1 MTNRITAKASSE
13 GLKKIKQAI
22 AKQPSLKK
30 EDWVKKAIQFI
41 RGQTIRETQV
51 SASVSVATW
60 NRFRQGKYKIRLESF
75 QAFCQMLEL
84 EWQEIVDDPANE
96 LCSLYP
102 RSNNPHEDLGDAPG
116 IAHFFGREKEL
127 AKLEKWIV
135 DEECRLIGIVGMAGV
150 GKTGLS
156 VQLTRGGIGKTD
168 LSLELLDR
176 IKDRFEY
183 IIWRKLLNAPLLE
196 EIVDDIIEVLDRD
209 RQAQLIQRIDK
220 KIRWLLKFIKEH
232 KCLIILD
239 NAESILQE
247 GSGTGQYR
255 QGYQNYGQFLEQLA
269 IVDHQSCV
277 LFTSREV
284 PTNIQRLS
292 GDRKPVR
299 LLPLQGL
306 DATAGKHIFAII
318 STEFAEA
325 GSDREWEKLIELY
338 NGNPLALELVAHYI
352 TQVYQGNIT
361 EFLREG
367 KLILGESLNEGENER
382 DGIRKLLDWYFQR
395 FSEPEREV
403 MYWLAINRE
412 PVSIDD
418 LKEDLML
425 TSSRNNA
432 GQTLQSLKLRIP
444 LEKGYTKN
452 TFTLQPMLIEYITE
466 RLINAICD
474 EVSTGEIEL
483 LNSHA
488 LMKVSVNSYVK
499 QSQKRTILLPIQ
511 DRLLKSF
518 GSRDR
523 LGNQLRQLIVNWQHR
538 SINTGYFAG
547 NIINLLSSLEVNLK
561 GYDFSGL
568 SIVQADLQ
576 GLELHD
582 TNFSHC
588 NFDRCSLTQGFG
600 GIHAIAF
607 SPDGQLF
614 AIGDSQCQIRIFTVA
629 ERQPIH
635 TFQTRGFWINSLS
648 FSPCSKKL
656 VSSSYG
662 IPLLQL
668 WDLETKQEW
677 SLPGHT
683 ELIWTVAFHPSRSIF
698 ASGSDDKTIRIWDAT
713 TRECLRVLEGHEDW
727 VLSVAFS
734 GDGRVFASGGEDCT
748 IKLWNID
755 TGQCLRTLTGHQDG
769 IWSVSLNRDG
779 TIMASSGYELD
790 AKLWN
795 LETGECTHTLKGHR
809 RAIKVLAISP
819 DGKMLATS
827 SFDTSIR
834 LWDIHTGECLKVF
847 SGHTASIRTMSFS
860 SDSKTLVSGDN
871 EQTVKFWDVLEQ
883 KCLQTWQGYVNWI
896 WSVAVSPDGKYIA
909 SSHLD
914 RHVRLWEIETKNC
927 IKTLPGHTGWIWAV
941 TFSPDGQWLASS
953 SEDETIRICHA
964 KTGELRKTLV
974 PETDEFH
981 GIVGTIAWSP
991 DSQLMACSYQT
1002 KAISLWN
1009 FRTKQ
1014 WTVLPGEVI
1023 WSWSLA
1029 FNPGPQF
1036 YDRPMLAAA
1045 DRDGT
1050 IKIWDV
1056 QTERLVGIL
1065 EGHQNKVYAIAFSPD
1080 GQYLVSGSDDRTVKV
1095 WQLSTQN
1102 CLQTLA
1108 EHTEGI
1114 WSVAWSPDGKTIASG
1129 SVIGFRGATIKLWDA
1144 DTGQCLHTL
1153 TGHEHTVRSLVFTPN
1168 SQTLV
1173 SGSPD
1178 STLRLWNASM
1188 GECSNLLTIPRPYE
1202 GMKITGI
1209 AGLTEMQKQ
1218 VLVALGA
1225 ID

>member
-1 MTNRITAKASSE
+1 MTNRITAKASLE
-13 GLKKIKQAI
+13 GLRKIKQAI
-22 AKQPSLKK
+22 ARQPSLKDK
-30 EDWVKKAIQFI
+30 DWVNKATQFI
-41 RGQTIRETQV
+41 RGQTIRGNQV

-60 NRFRQGKYKIRLESF
+60 NRFRRGKDKIRLESF
-75 QAFCQMLEL
+75 QAFCQMLGL
-84 EWQEIVDDPANE
+84 EWQDIVDDPSNE
-96 LCSLYP
+96 LCSRYP
-102 RSNNPHEDLGDAPG
+102 RRINPHEDLGDAPG
-116 IAHFFGREKEL
+116 ITHFFGRKKEL
-127 AKLEKWIV
+127 ETLEKWIV
-135 DEECRLIGIVGMAGV
+135 DEKCRLIGIVGMAGV

-156 VQLTRGGIGKTD
+156 VQLTQGGIGKTD
-168 LSLELLDR
+168 LSLELADR
-176 IKDRFEY
+176 IKNRFDY
-183 IIWRKLLNAPLLE
+183 IIWRKLLNAPPLA
-196 EIVDDIIEVLDRD
+196 EIVEDIIEVLDRD
-209 RQAQLIQRIDK
+209 RQAQLSQRIDK
-220 KIRWLLKFIKEH
+220 KILWLLEFLREY

-247 GSGTGQYR
+247 GAGTGQYR
-255 QGYQNYGQFLEQLA
+255 QGYQNYGQFLEQLGT
-269 IVDHQSCV
+269 VDHQSCV

-284 PTNIQRLS
+284 PINIHRLS

-306 DATAGKHIFAII
+306 DATAGKQIFELI
-318 STEFAEA
+318 STKFAEM
-325 GSDREWEKLIELY
+325 GSDREWEKLIEWY
-338 NGNPLALELVAHYI
+338 NGNPLALELAAHYI

-361 EFLREG
+361 EFLQEG
-367 KLILGESLNEGENER
+367 KSILGESLNQGENER

-395 FSEPEREV
+395 LSESEREV
-403 MYWLAINRE
+403 MYWLAINRQ
-412 PVSIDD
+412 PVAIADI
-418 LKEDLML
+418 KEDLISKN
-425 TSSRNNA
+425 TRANA
-432 GQTLQSLKLRIP
+432 KQTLYFLQLRIP
-444 LEKGYTKN
+444 LEKLYGENK
-452 TFTLQPMLIEYITE
+452 FTLQPMLIEYMTAQ
-466 RLINAICD
+466 LINAICA
-474 EVSTGEIEL
+474 EVSTGEIKL

-488 LMKVSVNSYVK
+488 LLKVSANSYVK
-499 QSQKRTILLPIQ
+499 QSQKRTLVVPIQ
-511 DRLLKSF
+511 DRLLENF
-518 GSRDR
+518 GSHDR
-523 LGNQLRQLIVNWQHR
+523 LEQHLKKLIVNR
-538 SINTGYFAG
+538 RNLTLNFGYFAG
-547 NIINLLSSLEVNLK
+547 NIINLLRSLEVNLK
-561 GYDFSGL
+561 GYNFSGL

-600 GIHAIAF
+600 GIHAVAF

-629 ERQPIH
+629 ERKLIH
-635 TFQTRGFWINSLS
+635 VFQTWGFWINSLS

-662 IPLLQL
+662 VPLLQL
-668 WDLETKQEW
+668 WDLETKQSW

-683 ELIWTVAFHPSRSIF
+683 EFIWTVAFHPSRSIF

-713 TRECLRVLEGHEDW
+713 TRECLQVLKGHKNW

-734 GDGRVFASGGEDCT
+734 GDGRVFASAGEDCT
-748 IKLWNID
+748 IKLWDID
-755 TGQCLRTLTGHQDG
+755 TGQCLRDLTGHQDG
-769 IWSVSLNRDG
+769 IWSVSLSPDG
-779 TIMASSGYELD
+779 KIIASSGYELD

-795 LETGECTHTLKGHR
+795 LETGECMHTLKGHR

-819 DGKMLATS
+819 DGNMLATS

-847 SGHTASIRTMSFS
+847 SGHTASIRTMGFS
-860 SDSKTLVSGDN
+860 SDSNMLVSGDN
-871 EQTVKFWDVLEQ
+871 EQTVKFWDVPNRE
-883 KCLQTWQGYVNWI
+883 CLQTWQGYVNWI

-909 SSHLD
+909 SAHLD
-914 RHVRLWEIETKNC
+914 RHVRLWEIETGNC

-941 TFSPDGQWLASS
+941 AFSPDGEWLASS

-964 KTGELRKTLV
+964 KTGELQTTLL

-991 DSQLMACSYQT
+991 DSQIMACSYQT
-1002 KAISLWN
+1002 KAIHLWN
-1009 FRTKQ
+1009 FRTQQ
-1014 WTVLPGEVI
+1014 WTVLPGNLI

-1029 FNPGPQF
+1029 FNPDPQF

-1050 IKIWDV
+1050 IKLWDTRAE
-1056 QTERLVGIL
+1056 QLIGIL
-1065 EGHQNKVYAIAFSPD
+1065 EGHENKVQAIAFSPD

-1095 WQLSTQN
+1095 WQLSTQT

-1114 WSVAWSPDGKTIASG
+1114 WSVAWSPDGKSLASG
-1129 SVIGFRGATIKLWDA
+1129 GVIGFRGATIKLWNA
-1144 DTGQCLHTL
+1144 ETGQCLHTL
-1153 TGHEHTVRSLVFTPN
+1153 KGHEHTVRSLAFTPD

-1173 SGSPD
+1173 SGSAD
-1178 STLRLWNASM
+1178 CTLRLWNVST
-1188 GECSNLLTIPRPYE
+1188 GECRKILSIPRPYE

-1209 AGLTEMQKQ
+1209 AGLTNMQKQ

-1225 ID
+1225 TD